1 MRMQLKI
8 LQPRPNP
15 EQRNATLSVAAV
27 ALFAGWVFGLSQTAA
42 FAAGMWAFAV
52 GTAAAVLPVVFYVA
66 VALLIDRY
74 EKEPRWMLAVA
85 FFLGAVVAFVATT
98 QLNPV
103 SGVTAWTPPDVARRL
118 AMAAALKGA
127 WIEELIKA
135 AALLGL
141 FLWQRNEFDNT
152 VDGIIYA
159 TMVGLGFAMT
169 ENVPKYAAAWVDGT
183 LGSVMFSRGVMS
195 PFSHPMFTAL
205 AGMGLGLAQEKEN
218 RVVKVAAPLIGVAL
232 AVGLHVLWN
241 YLANAV
247 VMLPIFI
254 ALIWVVVYQ
263 QGRERKLIR
272 LHLAPCVPA
281 GQLSLAELEMLCAW
295 GGRAREL
302 WTALRSGGLAELG
315 RRERYHQAATKLAFQ
330 RWRISRE
337 GSRSSAADAKREKA
351 YLRTIRENR
360 VPRARLAVT
369 GRSAG

>member
-15 EQRNATLSVAAV
+15 EQRNATLAVAAV
-27 ALFAGWVFGLSQTAA
+27 VLGAAWWIGLSQTDA
-42 FAAGMWAFAV
+42 FDGGTWPFVV
-52 GTAAAVLPVVFYVA
+52 GTVAAVLPVVVYVP

-85 FFLGAVVAFVATT
+85 FLLGAVVAFLATT
-98 QLNPV
+98 QLNPG
-103 SGVTAWTPPDVARRL
+103 SGVTASTPPDVARRL

-127 WIEELIKA
+127 WIEELVKA
-135 AALLGL
+135 AALLAL

-183 LGSVMFSRGVMS
+183 LGGVMFSRGVVS

-205 AGMGLGLAQEKEN
+205 AGMGLGLAQEKEG

-241 YLANAV
+241 YFANVV

-254 ALIWVVVYQ
+254 ALIWVVVLQ

-272 LHLAPCVPA
+272 VHLAPCVDA
-281 GQLSLAELEMLCAW
+281 GQLSLAELEMLSAW

-302 WTALRSGGLAELG
+302 WTALRTGGLAELG
-315 RRERYHQAATKLAFQ
+315 RRERYHQAASKLAFH

-337 GSRSSAADAKREKA
+337 GRRNTAADAKLEKA
-351 YLRTIRENR
+351 YLRAIRENR
-360 VPRARLAVT
+360 VPRTRHAVT